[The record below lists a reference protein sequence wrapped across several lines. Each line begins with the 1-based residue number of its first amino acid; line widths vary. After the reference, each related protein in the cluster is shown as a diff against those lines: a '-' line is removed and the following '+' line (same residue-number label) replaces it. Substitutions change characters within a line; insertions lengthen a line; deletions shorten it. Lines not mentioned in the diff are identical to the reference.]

1 MTQSCNESIARQL
14 GIAVQHVEKT
24 VGLLDDGGTVPFIAR
39 YRKEMTGSLD
49 EVAISAIRDSLEQ
62 FRLLEKRKTA
72 ILSSLE
78 ERNLLSEELKANIT
92 AASTRTM
99 VEDLYLPYKQKRRTR
114 AVIARERGLEP
125 LAGLIIENGGYVEAA
140 PQYISAE
147 LGVSSADEALAGAR
161 DIVAEQISEN
171 GKVRDYLRRIF
182 RRESIVV
189 SKVVAKKKEEAVKFR
204 DYFDWYEPVTKIAGH
219 RILALLRGEDL
230 KYLRLAIRPDT
241 AQTQE
246 LLKKFY
252 INSVL
257 RSGRTNAEL
266 DLALEDGY
274 ARLLAPSLENELRK
288 ELKERADGEAIE
300 VFSQNLKE
308 LLLAPPLGQKRVLA
322 LDPGYR
328 TGAKLV
334 CLDEQGTLLHNETIY
349 PTQGAQRMREA
360 GDTLHRLV
368 KRFAIG
374 AVAVGN
380 GTAGRETESFVRAL
394 GLDDTILI
402 TLVNEDGASIYSAS
416 AAARREFPSEDITV
430 RGAVSIGRRLQ
441 DPLAELVKI
450 DPKSIGVGQYQHDVN
465 QAELKRSLGEVVT
478 RCVNSVGVEVNSASV
493 ELLGYVAGLG
503 ETLAAN
509 IVQWRQDN
517 GVFAKRSDLLKVARL
532 GAKAYEQ
539 CAGFLRIRDGK
550 NPLDN
555 TGVHPERYE
564 LVRQMARDTGVA
576 PEDLLRSEASRQRI
590 HLPEYC
596 RGDVGMETLSDIM
609 EELARPGRDPRA
621 KFTTFCFDETVHA
634 IEDLREGM
642 ILPAIITNVTKFGAF
657 ADIGVK
663 QDGLIHI
670 SQMADRFVE
679 DPGEIVRLRQQV
691 RVKVLE
697 IDSARKRIGL
707 SLRLRKGE

>member
-1 MTQSCNESIARQL
+1 MRQSCNASIARQL
-14 GIAVQHVEKT
+14 GIAEKHVEKA

-62 FRLLEKRKTA
+62 FRQLEKRKTA
-72 ILSSLE
+72 IVSSLE

-114 AVIARERGLEP
+114 AVLARAKGLES
-125 LAGLIIENGGYVEAA
+125 LADLIYENGGYAEAA
-140 PQYISAE
+140 SRYISPE
-147 LGVSSADEALAGAR
+147 LGVNSSDEALAGAR
-161 DIVAEQISEN
+161 DIVAERISEN
-171 GKVRDYLRRIF
+171 GKVRDYLRKIF

-189 SKVVAKKKEEAVKFR
+189 SKVVAKKKEEAVKFS
-204 DYFDWYEPVTKIAGH
+204 DYFDWYEPVTRIAGH

-266 DLALEDGY
+266 DSALEDGY

-300 VFSQNLKE
+300 VFSQNLQE

-349 PTQGAQRMREA
+349 PTQGAQHMREA
-360 GDTLHRLV
+360 GDMLHRLV
-368 KRFAIG
+368 KRFAIE

-394 GLDDTILI
+394 GLDDSILI

-416 AAARREFPSEDITV
+416 AAARREFPREDITV

-465 QAELKRSLGEVVT
+465 QAELKRSLGEAVT

-493 ELLGYVAGLG
+493 ELLSYVAGLG

-564 LVRQMARDTGVA
+564 LVRQMARDAGAA
-576 PEDLLRSEASRQRI
+576 PEDLLRSEATRQGI
-590 HLPEYC
+590 HLPKYC
-596 RGDVGMETLSDIM
+596 RGDVGMETLCDIM

-621 KFTTFCFDETVHA
+621 KFTTFCFDETVHT

-670 SQMADRFVE
+670 SQMADRFVD